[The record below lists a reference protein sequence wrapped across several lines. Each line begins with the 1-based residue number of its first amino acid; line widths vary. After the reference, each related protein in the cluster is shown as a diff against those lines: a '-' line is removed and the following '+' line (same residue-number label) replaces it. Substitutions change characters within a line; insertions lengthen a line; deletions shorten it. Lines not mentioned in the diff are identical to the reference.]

1 MKSLLFSLLFIAVSP
16 IIYAQNNFSGKVTNA
31 ETGEPVFSA
40 NVYFPELSKGAM
52 TDLDGNFT
60 VENIPNGKFKI
71 IVSSVG
77 FGTYSNE
84 LDFPETSTLN
94 ITLEKSAI
102 EMEEVIVS
110 TPFHQLQSENVMRV
124 ERENVAELNRKG
136 AVTLSDGITQIA
148 GVESLTTGVGIGK
161 PVIRGL
167 SSNRV
172 LVYTQG
178 VRLENQQYGDEH
190 GLGISSK
197 GIESVEVIKGPASL
211 LYGSDAIGGVLYL
224 NPERYAASNKTN
236 AEADVNY
243 FSNTQGY
250 QGSVMAKTSGEKLK
264 FLARGSYAA
273 HSDYETGDGERVTN
287 TRFNET
293 DFKAGIGYQDAK
305 FKTDLR
311 YNFNKSNIGI
321 PEEIGVQ
328 STDKDPL
335 LPYQEIDNHILSLE
349 NKLYFNNS
357 SLDFKVGYQYNTR
370 KEFEE
375 HHHEEEHGEEEHEEE
390 EELHEEEGADHP
402 ALEMHLETLNYNL
415 KYNLPRTGRFE
426 TILGVQGMHQTNT
439 NYGEEIL
446 IPDATTTD
454 FGFFATTHVHF
465 DRWDFQGGLRFDTR
479 SIDSKA
485 VEAHEEEHTEDEHE
499 GEEHEEEH
507 DHDHE
512 TGEIAAINNSYKSIN
527 GALGAKYNVTENLSA
542 RLNLAT
548 GFRAPNL
555 SELTSNGSHHGTNR
569 YEIGDQNLENEQNFQ
584 VDLSLEWR
592 NKHFEAFVNG
602 FHNSIS
608 DYIYLQPTGELIDDN
623 PVFEYT
629 QNDAELYGGEVGVH
643 IHPHPLDWLHLES
656 SFETVTGKRSNGEY
670 LPLIPA
676 NSLTNTL
683 RLEFDN
689 PEDKIYSKYAFLR
702 LKNVFNQNN
711 VDAFETRTGG
721 YGLLGAGFGGQFT
734 INSSE
739 MRIGVSANN
748 ILNKDYI
755 SHLSRLKP
763 DGISNIGR
771 NISVSVRWLL

>member
-1 MKSLLFSLLFIAVSP
+1 MKSLLFSLLFIAVTP
-16 IIYAQNNFSGKVTNA
+16 IIYAQNTFSGKITNTA
-31 ETGEPVFSA
+31 TGEPIFSA
-40 NVYFPELSKGAM
+40 NIYFPELNKGDM
-52 TDLDGNFT
+52 SDMDGNFSIA
-60 VENIPNGKFKI
+60 NIPNGTYKVL
-71 IVSSVG
+71 VSSIG
-77 FGTYSNE
+77 FATYSKE
-84 LDFPETSTLN
+84 LNFPETSNLN
-94 ITLEKSAI
+94 IALEKSAI

-124 ERENVAELNRKG
+124 ERENIADLNQKG
-136 AVTLSDGITQIA
+136 AVTLSDGIAQIA

-224 NPERYAASNKTN
+224 NPERYAAANKTN

-250 QGSVMAKTSGEKLK
+250 QGSLMAKTSGEKIK
-264 FLARGSYAA
+264 FLARGGYAT
-273 HSDYETGDGERVTN
+273 HSDYKTGNGKRVTN

-321 PEEIGVQ
+321 PEEIGAQ
-328 STDKDPL
+328 STAKDPL
-335 LPYQEIDNHILSLE
+335 LPYQEIDNHIVSLD
-349 NKLYFNNS
+349 NKIYFKNS
-357 SLDFKVGYQYNTR
+357 SLDIKVGYQYNNR

-375 HHHEEEHGEEEHEEE
+375 HHHEEEHGTEEGEEHA
-390 EELHEEEGADHP
+390 LEEEGEDHP

-415 KYNLPRTGRFE
+415 KYNLPRTGKFE
-426 TILGVQGMHQTNT
+426 TIIGVQGMHQTNT
-439 NYGEEIL
+439 NYGEELL

-454 FGFFATTHVHF
+454 FGVFATTHLHF
-465 DRWDFQGGLRFDTR
+465 EKWDFQGGIRYDLRN
-479 SIDSKA
+479 IDSKA
-485 VEAHEEEHTEDEHE
+485 VEAHEEAHME
-499 GEEHEEEH
+499 EEHEEEH
-507 DHDHE
+507 EHE
-512 TGEIAAINNSYKSIN
+512 SGEIAALNNSYKSIN
-527 GALGAKYNVTENLSA
+527 GALGAKYNITSKLSA

-569 YEIGDQNLENEQNFQ
+569 YEVGDNALENEQNFQ
-584 VDLSLEWR
+584 LDLSLEWR

-602 FHNSIS
+602 FHNTIK
-608 DYIYLQPTGELIDDN
+608 DYIYLQPTGELIDEN
-623 PVFEYT
+623 PVFQYT
-629 QNDAELYGGEVGVH
+629 QNNAELYGGEIGLH

-676 NSLTNTL
+676 NSITNTF
-683 RLEFDN
+683 RVEF
-689 PEDKIYSKYAFLR
+689 EDPVKKVYSKYAFVR
-702 LKNVFNQNN
+702 LKNVFDQNN
-711 VDAFETRTGG
+711 VSAFEIQTGG
-721 YGLLGAGFGGQFT
+721 YGLLGAGFGGEFSV
-734 INSSE
+734 NSTK
-739 MRIGVSANN
+739 MRVGVSANN
-748 ILNKDYI
+748 ILNKNYI

-771 NISVSVRWLL
+771 NISVSVNWML

>member
-84 LDFPETSTLN
+84 LDFPETSTLS

-197 GIESVEVIKGPASL
+197 GIESVEIIKGPASL

-224 NPERYAASNKTN
+224 NPERYAAANKTN

-349 NKLYFNNS
+349 NKLYFSNS
-357 SLDFKVGYQYNTR
+357 SLDFKVGYQYNNR

-375 HHHEEEHGEEEHEEE
+375 HHHEGEHEEE
-390 EELHEEEGADHP
+390 NAEEEHLEENEGTDHP

-485 VEAHEEEHTEDEHE
+485 VEAHEEEHIGDEHE

-569 YEIGDQNLENEQNFQ
+569 YEVGDQNLENEQNFQ

-629 QNDAELYGGEVGVH
+629 QNNAELYGGEVGVH

-656 SFETVTGKRSNGEY
+656 SFETVTGKRRNGEY

-689 PEDKIYSKYAFLR
+689 PEDKIYSKYSFLR

-721 YGLLGAGFGGQFT
+721 YGLLGAGFGGQFA

-739 MRIGVSANN
+739 MRIGISANN

>member
-71 IVSSVG
+71 VVSSVG

-197 GIESVEVIKGPASL
+197 GIESVEIIKGPASL

-224 NPERYAASNKTN
+224 NPERYAAANKTN

-349 NKLYFNNS
+349 NKLYFSNS
-357 SLDFKVGYQYNTR
+357 SLDFKVGYQYNNR

-375 HHHEEEHGEEEHEEE
+375 HHHEGEHEEE
-390 EELHEEEGADHP
+390 NAEEEHLEENEGTDHP

-479 SIDSKA
+479 NIDSKA

-507 DHDHE
+507 DHEHE

-527 GALGAKYNVTENLSA
+527 GALGSKYNVTENLSA

-569 YEIGDQNLENEQNFQ
+569 YEVGDQNLENEQNFQ

-629 QNDAELYGGEVGVH
+629 QNNAELYGGEVGVH

-656 SFETVTGKRSNGEY
+656 SFETVTGKRRNGEY

-689 PEDKIYSKYAFLR
+689 PEDKIYSKYSFLR

-721 YGLLGAGFGGQFT
+721 YGLLGAGFGGQFA

-739 MRIGVSANN
+739 MRIGISANN